1 MKYRHRC
8 AAAAF
13 AAMFAASPVIA
24 GDDPPTQQ
32 PAQVEIRMGP
42 GSATVVQQFISL
54 PVGSWTPEA
63 IQQHP
68 EDYLTACERE
78 TKSAL
83 QKLQVSEISIAQ
95 QKTKLEDQRDEL
107 AEKLDF
113 GAKDL
118 EKLKAAY
125 ASVLAANAFPIQ
137 WEEYQLDKDQAE
149 TQIVKLDTEIKM
161 YTQLLQRYRTG
172 VSQLQLQNEKLY
184 AARSQA
190 QAQLTKIVVN
200 RETLKINGITADLKE
215 KMLEIKSINN
225 LLELGGIETDKSK
238 PAGLDDLSSHRR
250 NGVDRAKLREI
261 MKQKGPADPAAP
273 TDTVMGAEAPVAP
286 LVLPAPSGLPTPP
299 QHPVARPVEA
309 VHPSKELVKEGF
321 RQKFA
326 TLSGR
331 REGGVVDEDKL
342 YNLLGH
348 PDRTQ
353 TVELRSYW
361 YWVCK
366 DGTMQLVI
374 FGYKNSTVEMQSGKG
389 RVVVEQVNDY

>member
-172 VSQLQLQNEKLY
+172 VSQLQLQNEKCG
-184 AARSQA
+184 RS
-190 QAQLTKIVVN
+190 
-200 RETLKINGITADLKE
+200 
-215 KMLEIKSINN
+215 
-225 LLELGGIETDKSK
+225 
-238 PAGLDDLSSHRR
+238 
-250 NGVDRAKLREI
+250 
-261 MKQKGPADPAAP
+261 
-273 TDTVMGAEAPVAP
+273 PV
-286 LVLPAPSGLPTPP
+286 
-299 QHPVARPVEA
+299 
-309 VHPSKELVKEGF
+309 
-321 RQKFA
+321 
-326 TLSGR
+326 
-331 REGGVVDEDKL
+331 
-342 YNLLGH
+342 
-348 PDRTQ
+348 
-353 TVELRSYW
+353 
-361 YWVCK
+361 
-366 DGTMQLVI
+366 
-374 FGYKNSTVEMQSGKG
+374 
-389 RVVVEQVNDY
+389 

>member
-1 MKYRHRC
+1 
-8 AAAAF
+8 
-13 AAMFAASPVIA
+13 
-24 GDDPPTQQ
+24 
-32 PAQVEIRMGP
+32 
-42 GSATVVQQFISL
+42 
-54 PVGSWTPEA
+54 
-63 IQQHP
+63 
-68 EDYLTACERE
+68 LTACERE

-113 GAKDL
+113 GAKDF
-118 EKLKAAY
+118 EKLKVAY
-125 ASVLAANAFPIQ
+125 AGALAADAFPMQ

-172 VSQLQLQNEKLY
+172 VGQLQLQKEKLY

-215 KMLEIKSINN
+215 KMLEIRSINN
-225 LLELGGIETDKSK
+225 LLELGGLETDRSR
-238 PAGLDDLSSHRR
+238 PATLNDLASRHSGDA
-250 NGVDRAKLREI
+250 NQAKLREI
-261 MKQKGPADPAAP
+261 MKQKGPIKPALP
-273 TDTVMGAEAPVAP
+273 TEPVMGLEAPVAP
-286 LVLPAPSGLPTPP
+286 LVLPAPSGLPTPQLPVSTKEYQDQIAFCGKWMQP
-299 QHPVARPVEA
+299 Q
-309 VHPSKELVKEGF
+309 PSVVVVSSKGLLKEEF
-321 RQKFA
+321 RQKFV

-331 REGGVVDEDKL
+331 REGGVVDEIKL
-342 YNLLGH
+342 YDLLGR
-348 PDRTQ
+348 PNRVQ
-353 TVELRSYW
+353 TVELTSYW

-374 FGYKNSTVEMQSGKG
+374 HGYKNLDTEAKRGKG
-389 RVVVEQVNDY
+389 QLVVEQVNDY